1 MPERHMVSEKS
12 AGLVFD
18 IKRFA
23 LHDGPGIRSTAFLK
37 GCPLRCLWCH
47 NPEGLDSKPLI
58 WYTDSQCIGC
68 WKCVSSCATGALT
81 AGDSEESRLGI
92 DRVKCTRCGHCVEV
106 CPSGALRWDSREY
119 SALELAEELLKDE
132 VFFESSG
139 GGITLSGGE
148 PMTMV
153 GFVREVLKVCRDRGV
168 HTAIETSLYAPLEA
182 VERLLPAVDLFLA
195 DFKIAK
201 DEVHRKY
208 TGVGNRR
215 IQDNMAYIARMTAQ
229 DDASRGPR
237 LIVRVPLIP
246 GMTDTE
252 DNIAGIAQFASSL
265 EGDVPV
271 ELLNF
276 NPLAESKYRTLG
288 MAYRFQGSN
297 YSLPAE
303 HVEHLKSVLRGN
315 GCRVI

>member
-1 MPERHMVSEKS
+1 MDSDKS

-37 GCPLRCLWCH
+37 GCPLRCPWCH
-47 NPEGLDSKPLI
+47 NPEGLDSRSLI
-58 WYTDSQCIGC
+58 WHTDSQCIRC
-68 WKCVSSCATGALT
+68 WRCVSSCTAGALT
-81 AGDSEESRLGI
+81 AVDNEECRLGF
-92 DRVKCTRCGHCVEV
+92 DRAKCIRCGNCVEV

-148 PMTMV
+148 PMAMAD
-153 GFVREVLKVCRDRGV
+153 FVQDVFKACRDRGV

-182 VERLLPAVDLFLA
+182 VERLLPVVDLFLA
-195 DFKIAK
+195 DFKLAA
-201 DEVHRKY
+201 DGEHRRY
-208 TGVGNRR
+208 TGAGNRR
-215 IQDNMAYIARMTAQ
+215 ILDNMTYIARIAAQ
-229 DDASRGPR
+229 DDASQGPR

-246 GMTDTE
+246 GMTDAE
-252 DNIAGIAQFASSL
+252 DNIAGIARFVSGL

-276 NPLAESKYRTLG
+276 NPLAESKYRTQG
-288 MAYRFQGSN
+288 MSYRFLGSTD
-297 YSLPAE
+297 SLPAQ
-303 HVEHLKSVLRGN
+303 HIEHLKSVLRRN
-315 GCRVI
+315 GCRVL